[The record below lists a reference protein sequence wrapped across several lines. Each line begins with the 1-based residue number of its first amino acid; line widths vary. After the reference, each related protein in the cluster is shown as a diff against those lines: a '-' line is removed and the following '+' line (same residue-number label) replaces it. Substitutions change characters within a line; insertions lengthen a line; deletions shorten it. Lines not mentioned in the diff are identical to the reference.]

1 MTEKLL
7 TIFTT
12 PKPFK
17 DKHIITIQRNALRSW
32 LALGE
37 EVEVLVIGNDEGVA
51 DNARQ
56 LGVRHIPQVRC
67 NAHGTPLISSMLENA
82 RAGGSGRY
90 LAIVNT
96 DIILFPDLLEA
107 IRNTAKVREQFVL
120 IGQRWD
126 QDVTAEL
133 PGGAQAFAE
142 FKQQVKTNGKLH
154 PPMGSDYF
162 LFPRACY
169 QSIPDFAIG
178 RAGWDNWFIF
188 NSRWHGWA
196 LVDATRDVTIVHQ
209 SHDYRH
215 LPGGQPHYR
224 LPETDEN
231 VTQAG
236 GYHTIFT
243 IHDAQYNLI
252 DGKLT
257 RKPLTF
263 KKIAREFEIA
273 PLTRL
278 HSHALG
284 KLFFYLYNPRKAYQA
299 LRGWLKKRS
308 GQGRQSTP

>member
-17 DKHIITIQRNALRSW
+17 DSHIITIQRNALRSW
-32 LALGE
+32 KALGE
-37 EVEVLVIGNDEGVA
+37 EVDVLVIGNDEGVA
-51 DNARQ
+51 ENARD
-56 LGVRHIPQVRC
+56 LGVRHIPQVKC
-67 NAHGTPLISSMLENA
+67 NAHGTPLISSMLTNA
-82 RAGGSGRY
+82 REHSDSRY

-107 IRNTAKVREQFVL
+107 IRNIAEVKNQFVL

-126 QDVTAEL
+126 LDVNEEL
-133 PGGAQAFAE
+133 PGRAEAFAE
-142 FKQQVKTNGKLH
+142 FEKQVKTRGKLH

-162 LFPRACY
+162 LFPRSCY
-169 QSIPDFAIG
+169 ETIPDFAIG

-188 NSRWHGWA
+188 NSRFQGWP
-196 LVDATRDVTIVHQ
+196 LVDATQDVTIVHQ

-215 LPGGQPHYR
+215 LPGGQPHYH

-231 VTQAG
+231 VEQAG

-243 IHDAQYNLI
+243 IADAQYSLVG
-252 DGKLT
+252 GKLV
-257 RKPLTF
+257 RKPLTL
-263 KKIAREFEIA
+263 KKIAREVEIA

-278 HSHALG
+278 HSHSLG
-284 KLFFYLYNPRKAYQA
+284 KLFYYLYNPRKGYYA
-299 LRGWLKKRS
+299 LRHWLKGLLS
-308 GQGRQSTP
+308 

>member
-1 MTEKLL
+1 LTEKLL

-17 DKHIITIQRNALRSW
+17 DAHIITIQRNALRSW
-32 LALGE
+32 KALGD
-37 EVEVLVIGNDEGVA
+37 EVDVLVIGDDEGVA
-51 DNARQ
+51 ENARK
-56 LGVRHIPQVRC
+56 LGVRHVPQVRC

-82 RAGGSGRY
+82 RANSDSRY
-90 LAIVNT
+90 LAIINT
-96 DIILFPDLLEA
+96 DIILFPDILEA

-126 QDVTAEL
+126 LDVNEEL
-133 PGGAQAFAE
+133 PGGAAAFAE
-142 FKQQVKTNGKLH
+142 FKQDVKVNGKLH

-162 LFPRACY
+162 LFPRVCY
-169 QSIPDFAIG
+169 PTIPDFAIG

-188 NSRWHGWA
+188 ESRWQGWP
-196 LVDATRDVTIVHQ
+196 LVDATHDVTIVHQ

-231 VTQAG
+231 VEQAG

-243 IHDAQYNLI
+243 IYDAQYDLI
-252 DGKLT
+252 DGRLVH
-257 RKPLTF
+257 KPFTL
-263 KKIAREFEIA
+263 KKISREFEIA

-278 HSHALG
+278 HSHGLG
-284 KLFFYLYNPRKAYQA
+284 KAFYNLYNPRKAYLA
-299 LRGWLKKRS
+299 LRHSLKKKL
-308 GQGRQSTP
+308 G